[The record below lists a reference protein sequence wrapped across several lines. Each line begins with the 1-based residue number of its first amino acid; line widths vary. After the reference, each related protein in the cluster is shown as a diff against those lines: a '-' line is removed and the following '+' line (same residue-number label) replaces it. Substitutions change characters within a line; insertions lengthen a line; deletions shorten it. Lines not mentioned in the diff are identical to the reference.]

1 MCALSEL
8 RMIPVD
14 EVVPNP
20 DQPREEFDPAGI
32 ESLAQS
38 IKEHGQ
44 IQPVKVEEH
53 AGHYILIDGERR
65 LRATKLLGRDLI
77 RAEVH
82 TYDESPVDKFTQA
95 LAANLQRADLNPIEE
110 AKAFKKLHEQGVV
123 LRTIASM
130 AGRSIT
136 HVNFRLK
143 LLEFEPEVQELFAAR
158 KLPLDPATV
167 YAIVSLPGEI
177 RAHMAGRYAAR
188 GTSCAGIK
196 ASVTRILKVDRDDAP
211 DVPLTGKKRSP
222 AAIMSDAP
230 AGDNRI
236 MKLAGEN
243 GSMPQWELIN
253 RAAAET
259 CANCDLNDMASAK
272 MCKDCPAVELLKRLN
287 RIINESRDS

>member
-1 MCALSEL
+1 
-8 RMIPVD
+8 
-14 EVVPNP
+14 VVEQN
-20 DQPREEFDPAGI
+20 D
-32 ESLAQS
+32 
-38 IKEHGQ
+38 
-44 IQPVKVEEH
+44 
-53 AGHYILIDGERR
+53 GHYVLIDGERR
-65 LRATKLLGRDLI
+65 LRAVKHLGWANI
-77 RAEVH
+77 RAVVH
-82 TYDESPVDKFTQA
+82 TYDEKPVNRLTQA
-95 LAANLQRADLNPIEE
+95 VVANLQRADLNPIEE